1 VDAPETRYAR
11 TADGVHIAYHVFG
24 QGDQDV
30 VFVWGIFSHVEL
42 LWEHEASAHYLRRL
56 GSFARVIHFDKRG
69 TGLSDRA
76 CPLPTLEDQMDDVLA
91 VMDAVG
97 SQRAALI
104 GGGDAG
110 LLCMLFA
117 AAHPE
122 RTAALV
128 LSGARPRSTRA
139 VDFPWGPDLEGW
151 HDTLQILSHEW
162 GRGVSQTAAAPSQ
175 SDPASVRW
183 WARLERYSL
192 SPGSVIPFW
201 RMLEHTDVRA
211 VLPSVRV
218 PTLVQHRRDDPY
230 VELAAGRYIAEH
242 IPGARL
248 VELDGHDHAGWGEGA
263 DAELDHI
270 EEMLTGAHGGQEPDR
285 VLATVLFTDIVGST
299 EQATELG
306 DRHWRE
312 VLADHDQISR
322 QEIALHRGRWVKST
336 GDGVLATFDG
346 PARAIRCAQR
356 LEARTH
362 QRGLRLRAGIH
373 TGECEQLGDDIGG
386 IAVHIAARV
395 AALAP
400 PDRVVVSRT
409 VVDLVAGSG
418 VGFEDQGEHDLKG
431 VPGKWRLF
439 SVAAPEPL

>member
-1 VDAPETRYAR
+1 
-11 TADGVHIAYHVFG
+11 VHIAYQVFG
-24 QGDQDV
+24 QGEMDV

-56 GSFARVIHFDKRG
+56 GSFSRVIHFDKRG

-97 SQRAALI
+97 SERAALI

-128 LSGARPRSTRA
+128 LSSTRPRITRA
-139 VDFPWGPDLEGW
+139 HDFPWGPDPEIWHQSLEY
-151 HDTLQILSHEW
+151 LSDYW
-162 GRGVSQTAAAPSQ
+162 GQGVSRDVAAPTQ
-175 SDPASVRW
+175 ADPASRAW

-192 SPGSVIPFW
+192 SPGSIMPFW
-201 RMLEHTDVRA
+201 RMLEQTDVRP
-211 VLPSVRV
+211 VLPSVHV
-218 PTLVQHRRDDPY
+218 PTLVTHRTHDPY
-230 VELAAGRYIAEH
+230 VEVAAGRYVAEQ
-242 IPGARL
+242 IPGAHF
-248 VELDGHDHAGWGEGA
+248 VELAGHDHPGWGEGA
-263 DAELDHI
+263 DTELDHI
-270 EEMLTGAHGGQEPDR
+270 EEMLTGARRGQEPDR

-299 EQATELG
+299 EQASELG
-306 DRHWRE
+306 DRRWRE
-312 VLADHDQISR
+312 MLADHD
-322 QEIALHRGRWVKST
+322 EIGREEIDRHRGRWVKST

-356 LEARTH
+356 LGARTR

-373 TGECEQLGDDIGG
+373 TGEVEQLGDDIGG

-418 VGFEDQGEHDLKG
+418 VGFEDHGEHALKG
-431 VPGKWRLF
+431 VPGQWRLF
-439 SVAAPEPL
+439 TVAASQPQ